1 MNTNTCDECSRVF
14 ETFRGMCQHKRFTH
28 QGNNSSGNDSLI
40 EDDIMPELEADSESE
55 SEEDGDS
62 ITESKIFK
70 AILFL
75 FK

>member
-1 MNTNTCDECSRVF
+1 MNTNTCDVCSRVF

-28 QGNNSSGNDSLI
+28 QGNNSSGNDSLCK
-40 EDDIMPELEADSESE
+40 DVIMPELEAE
-55 SEEDGDS
+55 SEEDYDGDS

-75 FK
+75 LK